1 MEANGKLEV
10 IDYLRGFSIFTIV
23 LMHLVQSFPLPD
35 IVNNVASL
43 GGAGVHIFIL
53 CSGFGLYL
61 SHLRKP
67 LNYGSFLKRRFLK
80 VYVPY
85 IIIVFI
91 SALVPFFNTSPN
103 KWSELLSHVF
113 LYKMF
118 SEELECTFGGQLWF
132 ISTIIQFYL
141 CWPLIVRF
149 FQQKNS
155 LLYSIVISLLWATF
169 IYIIGISEKRIWN
182 SFFLQYLWE
191 FVLGMWL
198 ARKYFMTPEKI
209 QIPDL
214 KILFPVCIVSLG
226 VFGVLALSGDVF
238 KLYNDIPSMVG
249 YLTLSLLF
257 YRLFPKFLTKFF
269 IKTNA
274 ISYEWYLVHIL
285 VFGCCSH
292 FMGNLSP
299 WIIGTVS
306 FGMSYIVA
314 VIYAYLLRLN
324 SR

>member
-35 IVNNVASL
+35 MMQKATSL

-67 LNYGSFLKRRFLK
+67 LNYGSFLKRRFVK

-226 VFGVLALSGDVF
+226 VFGVLALSGGVF

>member
-35 IVNNVASL
+35 MMQKATSL
-43 GGAGVHIFIL
+43 GGAV
-53 CSGFGLYL
+53 GLYL

-67 LNYGSFLKRRFLK
+67 LNYGSFLKRRFVK
-80 VYVPY
+80 VYIPY

-226 VFGVLALSGDVF
+226 VFGVLALSGGVF

>member
-1 MEANGKLEV
+1 MANGKLEV

-23 LMHLVQSFPLPD
+23 LMHLVQSYPLPD
-35 IVNNVASL
+35 MMHNATSL

-67 LNYGSFLKRRFLK
+67 LNYGSFLKRRFVK

-118 SEELECTFGGQLWF
+118 SEKLECTYGVQLWF
-132 ISTIIQFYL
+132 VSTIIQFYL

-149 FQQKNS
+149 FQKKNS
-155 LLYSIVISLLWATF
+155 LLYSIVISLSWATF

-198 ARKYFMTPEKI
+198 AKKYFVAPEKVK
-209 QIPDL
+209 IPDL
-214 KILFPVCIVSLG
+214 KTLLPVCIVSL
-226 VFGVLALSGDVF
+226 VIFGVLGILGGVF

-249 YLTLSLLF
+249 YLSLSLLI
-257 YRLFPKFLTKFF
+257 YRLFPKILTEFF
-269 IKTNA
+269 VKTNA
-274 ISYEWYLVHIL
+274 VSYEWYLVHIL
-285 VFGCCSH
+285 VFACCFH
-292 FMGNLSP
+292 FMDNLSP
-299 WIIGTVS
+299 WITAAVA
-306 FGMSYIVA
+306 FVMSYIIA
-314 VIYAYLLRLN
+314 VIYTCFLKVLN
-324 SR
+324 LK

>member
-1 MEANGKLEV
+1 MAFMANGKLEV

-23 LMHLVQSFPLPD
+23 LMHLVQSYPLPD
-35 IVNNVASL
+35 MMHNATSL

-67 LNYGSFLKRRFLK
+67 LNYGSFLKRRFIK

-132 ISTIIQFYL
+132 VSTIIQFYL

-149 FQQKNS
+149 FQKKNS

-198 ARKYFMTPEKI
+198 AKKYFITPEKVK
-209 QIPDL
+209 IPDL
-214 KILFPVCIVSLG
+214 KTLFPVCIVSL
-226 VFGVLALSGDVF
+226 VIFGVLGILGGVF

-249 YLTLSLLF
+249 YLSLSLLI
-257 YRLFPKFLTKFF
+257 YRLFPKILTEFF
-269 IKTNA
+269 VKTNA
-274 ISYEWYLVHIL
+274 VSYEWYLVHIL
-285 VFGCCSH
+285 VFACCFH
-292 FMGNLSP
+292 FMDNLSP
-299 WIIGTVS
+299 WITAAVA
-306 FGMSYIVA
+306 FVMSYIIA
-314 VIYAYLLRLN
+314 VIYTQYLVN
-324 SR
+324 F